1 MTQVAFDSLVP
12 GKPVSVEV
20 DGKPVCVARVGD
32 EVFAISNICSHS
44 YAELSDGEVKGFAI
58 ECWLHGAD
66 FDLRTGEALTL
77 PATEAI
83 ETYSV
88 TRDGN
93 DLTISPK
100 TKEM

>member
-1 MTQVAFDSLVP
+1 MTQIAFDSLIP
-12 GKPVSVEV
+12 GKPVAVEV

-83 ETYSV
+83 ETFSV

-93 DLTISPK
+93 DLTVSPK

>member
-1 MTQVAFDSLVP
+1 MTQIAFDSLIP
-12 GKPVSVEV
+12 GKPVAVEV

-83 ETYSV
+83 ETFSV

>member
-12 GKPVSVEV
+12 GKPVAVEV

-83 ETYSV
+83 ETLSV

>member
-1 MTQVAFDSLVP
+1 MTRLQFNELVA
-12 GKPVSVEV
+12 GRPVAVDV

-44 YAELSDGEVKGFAI
+44 YAELSDGEIKDFKI

-77 PATEAI
+77 PATEAL
-83 ETYSV
+83 ETFQV
-88 TRDGN
+88 ERVGDEVI
-93 DLTISPK
+93 ISQK
-100 TKEM
+100 TKEN

>member
-1 MTQVAFDSLVP
+1 MSQLKFDSLVP
-12 GKPVSVEV
+12 GKPIQIDV

-32 EVFAISNICSHS
+32 EVFAVSNVCSHS

-83 ETYSV
+83 ETFAI

-100 TKEM
+100 MKEN

>member
-1 MTQVAFDSLVP
+1 MTQIAFDSLIP
-12 GKPVSVEV
+12 GKPVAVEV

>member
-83 ETYSV
+83 ETFSV